1 MSESFTHERS
11 IAELSGMPHLR
22 TADHRAPVTLTPSL
36 LWLFTV
42 TAGVAVANLT
52 FNQPLLPEIGRTF
65 GVAGGQAGIVATVTQ
80 MGYAAGLLFLA
91 PLGDVVKRRRLIPAT
106 LVAVAISL
114 GAVASASSF
123 AIVCI
128 ASFVVGLTTIAPQLV
143 IPFAAGLSEPANRGR
158 VVGHVMSGLL
168 VGVLGGRVLSGF
180 VGQLAGWR
188 VMFGLAS
195 LLALGLAAVLAIL
208 LPRTAPPV
216 TMTYTALLR
225 SIWPLVRTQPV
236 LREAALLGALFF
248 ASFSAL
254 WTTLAFGLKAPPL
267 HYGSTVA
274 GLFGL
279 LGIAG
284 ALTAPVAGRFAD
296 RSSPRRAV
304 AAATGLNAA
313 AWLLMLA
320 AGRTLVGLAA
330 GVVLLDA
337 GTQAAQVSNQS
348 RIYAL
353 PADAH
358 SRLNTVYMVAYF
370 VGGSIG
376 SVLGSVAWQAAR
388 WVGVCGVGLGLITM
402 AGIVIAVGG
411 RLPSHV
417 ADGIKEL

>member
-11 IAELSGMPHLR
+11 IAELSGIPQV
-22 TADHRAPVTLTPSL
+22 TAADHRVRVTLTPSL

-65 GVAGGQAGIVATVTQ
+65 GVSGGQAGVVATLTQ

-91 PLGDVVKRRRLIPAT
+91 PLGDMLERRRLIPAT
-106 LVAVAISL
+106 LVAVAIAL
-114 GAVASASSF
+114 AAVATASSF
-123 AIVCI
+123 AMLCT
-128 ASFVVGLTTIAPQLV
+128 ASFIVGLTTIAPQLV
-143 IPFAAGLSEPANRGR
+143 IPFAAGLSEPATRGR
-158 VVGHVMSGLL
+158 AVGHVMSGLL

-188 VMFGLAS
+188 VMFGLAAVM
-195 LLALGLAAVLAIL
+195 ALVLAAALAKL
-208 LPRTAPPV
+208 LPRTTPPV
-216 TMTYTALLR
+216 SMTYATLLR
-225 SIWPLVRTQPV
+225 SLWPLIRTQPV
-236 LREAALLGALFF
+236 LREASTLGALFF

-254 WTTLAFGLKAPPL
+254 WTTLAFALKTPPL

-284 ALTAPVAGRFAD
+284 ALAAPAAGRFAD
-296 RSSPRRAV
+296 RSSPRRAI
-304 AAATGLNAA
+304 AAATGLNAT

-320 AGRTLVGLAA
+320 IGRTLPGLAA

-353 PADAH
+353 PAQAH

-370 VGGSIG
+370 VGGSVG
-376 SVLGSVAWQAAR
+376 SVLGAAAWQAAH
-388 WVGVCGVGLGLITM
+388 WVGVCGVGFAM
-402 AGIVIAVGG
+402 VVIAAVVVAVGG
-411 RLPSHV
+411 
-417 ADGIKEL
+417 